1 MPAWLGCGFG
11 LQLSVRR
18 KLLAF
23 CIHWATIL
31 HKHSYLDQRKCCAI
45 AMGLR
50 HRSSTRPRQQH
61 TFTQDFICSPQ
72 FIKLDFVGSLFLSD
86 ITALS
91 WVNRC
96 LFIHVSPVAVLHSTT
111 SFKKN
116 ITFSSILVC
125 PVVLAGFVCQLDK
138 RQSHQ
143 RERSLS

>member
-1 MPAWLGCGFG
+1 MGHALSWIVSAYNGIKYRSILDTHTWTRGRLCHSHEAEALGP
-11 LQLSVRR
+11 LKWS
-18 KLLAF
+18 
-23 CIHWATIL
+23 W
-31 HKHSYLDQRKCCAI
+31 S
-45 AMGLR
+45 
-50 HRSSTRPRQQH
+50 RQEY
-61 TFTQDFICSPQ
+61 TFTQNFICSPQ
-72 FIKLDFVGSLFLSD
+72 FTKLDFVGSLFLSV